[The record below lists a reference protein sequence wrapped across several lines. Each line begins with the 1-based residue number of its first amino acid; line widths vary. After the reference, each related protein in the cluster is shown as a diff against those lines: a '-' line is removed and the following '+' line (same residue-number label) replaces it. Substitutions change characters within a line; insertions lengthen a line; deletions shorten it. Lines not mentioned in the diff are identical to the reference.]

1 VNRTG
6 GRAGVRGAIRCVY
19 RTLPF
24 VGAATRPFPPTALV
38 PVRLLRSTL
47 VFSSLTLLS
56 RIAGYVRDVVQAGVF
71 GASAATDAF
80 FVAYRIPNFLRRI
93 FAEGSFQTAFVPVF
107 TELKQRGDE
116 VALRELLDHVAGA
129 LCAVVL
135 VVTALGMLAAPLIA
149 AVFAPGSLD
158 EPEKFAQISGLLRIT
173 FPYLWFISMTALAA
187 GVLNSYGRFGVP
199 ALTPVLHNLA
209 MIAAA
214 LFLAPR
220 MGMSIDALAWGVI
233 AAGVVQLV
241 AQWIALA
248 RLGVLPRLRLDLRH
262 PGVRR
267 VFRLMV
273 PTLFGASV
281 AQLNLMVGTIFASL
295 LATGSQT
302 WLYLTDRLMEFPQGL
317 FGVAL
322 GTVILPALSRRF
334 ATQDEAG
341 YAATLDWGL
350 RMAVLVSLPAALALL
365 VLAEPLTAT
374 LYQYGRF
381 TAYDTRMAALALMA
395 LALGLPGFM
404 AAKILAPA
412 FFARQDTRTPVRAAV
427 ITVVVN
433 IVLCTALVAPL
444 WWWKV
449 EGAHAGI
456 ALATAI
462 AGSVNAWLLWRYLR
476 RGSVALR
483 LQPGWPRFL
492 LRVGFAVAVMVG
504 LLWLAQSWVGPW
516 PELRGRER
524 VLHLAWLVPAGALA
538 YALAL
543 LAAGLRPRH
552 LREPAN

>member
-1 VNRTG
+1 
-6 GRAGVRGAIRCVY
+6 
-19 RTLPF
+19 
-24 VGAATRPFPPTALV
+24 
-38 PVRLLRSTL
+38 VRLLRSTL

-107 TELKQRGDE
+107 TEYKQRGDE
-116 VALRELLDHVAGA
+116 AALRDLLDHVAGA

-135 VVTALGMLAAPLIA
+135 AVTALGMPAAPLIA
-149 AVFAPGSLD
+149 AAFAPGALD
-158 EPEKFAQISGLLRIT
+158 EPEKFALITQMLRIT

-214 LFLAPR
+214 LYLAPL
-220 MGMSIDALAWGVI
+220 MGYSITALAWGVLG
-233 AAGVVQLV
+233 AGMVQLIV
-241 AQWIALA
+241 QWIALA

-262 PGVRR
+262 EGVRR
-267 VFRLMV
+267 VFRLML
-273 PTLFGASV
+273 PTIFGSSV
-281 AQLNLMVGTIFASL
+281 AQVNLMVGTIFASL

-302 WLYLTDRLMEFPQGL
+302 WLYLTDRLMEFPQGM

-322 GTVILPALSRRF
+322 ATVILPALSRRF
-334 ATQDEAG
+334 SAQDEAG
-341 YAATLDWGL
+341 YAQTLDWGL

-374 LYQYGRF
+374 LYQYGKF
-381 TAYDTRMAALALMA
+381 TAFDTRMAALALMA

-404 AAKILAPA
+404 VAKILAPA
-412 FFARQDTRTPVRAAV
+412 FFARQDTRTPVRAALW
-427 ITVVVN
+427 TVGVN
-433 IVLCTALVAPL
+433 IVLCCAIVGPL
-444 WWWKV
+444 WWFDV

-462 AGSVNAWLLWRYLR
+462 AGTVNALLLWRYLR
-476 RGSVALR
+476 AGSVALR
-483 LQPGWPRFL
+483 LQAGWPAFL
-492 LRVGFAVAVMVG
+492 ARVGFAVSVMVG
-504 LLWLAQSWVGPW
+504 GLLLAQQQVGPW
-516 PELRGRER
+516 TALAAHDR
-524 VLHLAWLVPAGALA
+524 VLHLGWVVPGGVLA

-552 LREPAN
+552 LREPAAGAR